1 MRPHKPHITAL
12 QSSPSRA
19 KVMSRALALV
29 LLMLPSLALASVR
42 HKPASSPL
50 TNLPAL
56 TAFALTSDASAQL
69 HVVLDQRPLLAH
81 HKDLHVMCNDARQRQ
96 NKRHWVFPTIRSISR
111 VVTHNGVVLVRPT
124 PEQPLDATA
133 RILPTLSLNTVGAK
147 LRISF

>member
-1 MRPHKPHITAL
+1 MRPHTPHITAL
-12 QSSPSRA
+12 QSSPARA
-19 KVMSRALALV
+19 KVMSGALMLI
-29 LLMLPSLALASVR
+29 LLMLPSLASAQD
-42 HKPASSPL
+42 KPSPL

-56 TAFALTSDASAQL
+56 TTFALTSDSSAQL

-111 VVTHNGVVLVRPT
+111 VITHNGVVLVRPK

-133 RILPTLSLNTVGAK
+133 RIIPTLSLNTVGAK